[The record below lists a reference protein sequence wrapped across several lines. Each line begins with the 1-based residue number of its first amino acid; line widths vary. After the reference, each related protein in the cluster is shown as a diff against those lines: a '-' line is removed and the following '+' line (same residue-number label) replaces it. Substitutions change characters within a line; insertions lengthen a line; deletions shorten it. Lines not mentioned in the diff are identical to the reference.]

1 MHVSSFMYSIN
12 RHLFTLLI
20 SPTCPLPRTH
30 LPMFSPVRGIIKFRI
45 RPSEGILLPASEHV
59 LMETTS
65 HLQPR
70 LLSLFEYI
78 NHSKSHFWPRFECG
92 AEQGAL
98 YVGNLCSLEIINT
111 NTPKRVSCYMVI
123 ILPFLTDRAALLIVE
138 WHLEEWE
145 KTLSLQRPTSPP
157 GLGARVT
164 IVLGSGVSEEKTW
177 RLSMSYLLMARA

>member
-1 MHVSSFMYSIN
+1 MLCGLCRFSQVSGEVVLWHTWPSVSWVSWVP
-12 RHLFTLLI
+12 LFA
-20 SPTCPLPRTH
+20 SQSCPSLP
-30 LPMFSPVRGIIKFRI
+30 S
-45 RPSEGILLPASEHV
+45 S
-59 LMETTS
+59 
-65 HLQPR
+65 
-70 LLSLFEYI
+70 LLSHELTVFSIHGYGQ
-78 NHSKSHFWPRFECG
+78 SQFLSQTYKPTGFECG

-98 YVGNLCSLEIINT
+98 YVGNSCSLEIINT
-111 NTPKRVSCYMVI
+111 NTPKRVSYYMVI

-177 RLSMSYLLMARA
+177 RLSMSYLLTARA

>member
-1 MHVSSFMYSIN
+1 MLGARAPRVGRCFQLYAIYERLSADILPALAQTHPEKSFLKVEFLRLKDVHVSSFMYSIN

-78 NHSKSHFWPRFECG
+78 NHSKSHFWPRF
-92 AEQGAL
+92 
-98 YVGNLCSLEIINT
+98 
-111 NTPKRVSCYMVI
+111 
-123 ILPFLTDRAALLIVE
+123 
-138 WHLEEWE
+138 H
-145 KTLSLQRPTSPP
+145 
-157 GLGARVT
+157 
-164 IVLGSGVSEEKTW
+164 
-177 RLSMSYLLMARA
+177 